1 MCRMG
6 RVALS
11 SRQTGRWAGRRYSRA
26 LDRYGRPELRAV
38 VRLPVAPCGCV
49 FPPCC
54 PMHHTIFDTPVV
66 NTLLRAVSCA
76 ILRLAGWKVEGALP
90 AHAAKSVLIAAP
102 HTSNWDLPYTLMLAF
117 SLRLRVRW
125 IGKQSLFRAPFG
137 GVMRWLG
144 GIPVNRAQS
153 GNLVA
158 SSAQAMRDVDGPMQL
173 IVPPEGTRGKTR
185 HWKTGFY
192 YIAQQAGVPIVLAFV
207 DYGRKV
213 GGLGPVF
220 QPTGNIDTDMARIK
234 AFYAP
239 IQGKNPT
246 QFDPEAPG

>member
-1 MCRMG
+1 
-6 RVALS
+6 
-11 SRQTGRWAGRRYSRA
+11 
-26 LDRYGRPELRAV
+26 
-38 VRLPVAPCGCV
+38 
-49 FPPCC
+49 
-54 PMHHTIFDTPVV
+54 MHHTIFDTPVV
-66 NTLLRAVSCA
+66 NTLLRVVSRA
-76 ILRLAGWKVEGALP
+76 TLRLTGWTIEGSLP

-117 SLRLRVRW
+117 SLHLRVYW
-125 IGKQSLFRAPFG
+125 MGKQSLFRAPFG

-144 GIPVNRAQS
+144 GIPVNREQS
-153 GNLVA
+153 SNLVA
-158 SSAQAMRDVDGPMQL
+158 SSAQAMRAAKGPMQL

-192 YIAQQAGVPIVLAFV
+192 YIAQDAGVPIVLAFV

-220 QPTGNIDTDMARIK
+220 EPTGDLERDMADIK

-239 IQGKNPT
+239 IKGKNAD
-246 QFDPEAPG
+246 QFET

>member
-1 MCRMG
+1 
-6 RVALS
+6 
-11 SRQTGRWAGRRYSRA
+11 
-26 LDRYGRPELRAV
+26 
-38 VRLPVAPCGCV
+38 
-49 FPPCC
+49 
-54 PMHHTIFDTPVV
+54 MHHTIFDTSVV
-66 NTLLRAVSCA
+66 NTLLRVVSQA
-76 ILRLAGWKVEGALP
+76 TLRLTGWTIEGSLP

-117 SLRLRVRW
+117 SLHLRVYW
-125 IGKQSLFRAPFG
+125 MGKQSLFRAPFG

-144 GIPVNRAQS
+144 GIPVNREQS
-153 GNLVA
+153 SNLVA
-158 SSAQAMRDVDGPMQL
+158 SSAQAMRAAKGPMQL

-192 YIAQQAGVPIVLAFV
+192 FIAQEAGVPIVLAFV

-220 QPTGNIDTDMARIK
+220 EPTGDLERDMADIK

-239 IQGKNPT
+239 IKGKNAD
-246 QFDPEAPG
+246 QFET